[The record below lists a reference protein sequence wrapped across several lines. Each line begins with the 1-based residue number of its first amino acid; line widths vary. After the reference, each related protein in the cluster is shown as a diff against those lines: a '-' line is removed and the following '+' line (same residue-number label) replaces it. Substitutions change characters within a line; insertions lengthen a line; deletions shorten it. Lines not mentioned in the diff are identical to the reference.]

1 MSLSRRI
8 ANLFSRSKVEREID
22 AELRSH
28 IEMRIE
34 DNIAG
39 GMSPERA
46 RRDALLRFGNPALM
60 KERVAGADT
69 ALNLDSVWADVRY
82 AFRQMRRSPGF
93 VTTSVLILALGIG
106 ASTAIFSAV
115 NPILFEPL
123 PYPHANRITM
133 IWEMQS
139 DGSPSAVTFGTFHGP
154 NVVILSDRLWRRCTA
169 RGKAAGCQRSNSKHS
184 RDRGE
189 RDDPN
194 LAS

>member
-123 PYPHANRITM
+123 PIRMPT
-133 IWEMQS
+133 
-139 DGSPSAVTFGTFHGP
+139 GSP
-154 NVVILSDRLWRRCTA
+154 
-169 RGKAAGCQRSNSKHS
+169 
-184 RDRGE
+184 
-189 RDDPN
+189 
-194 LAS
+194 

>member
-82 AFRQMRRSPGF
+82 AFRQMRR
-93 VTTSVLILALGIG
+93 
-106 ASTAIFSAV
+106 
-115 NPILFEPL
+115 
-123 PYPHANRITM
+123 YPVSSRH
-133 IWEMQS
+133 
-139 DGSPSAVTFGTFHGP
+139 
-154 NVVILSDRLWRRCTA
+154 
-169 RGKAAGCQRSNSKHS
+169 RS
-184 RDRGE
+184 
-189 RDDPN
+189 
-194 LAS
+194 